1 MIIPLYKI
9 CENTPVLAEYLRDE
23 IGLKVS
29 EFSNSLSFSPP
40 FVSWQIINA
49 HPENY
54 LADVSDMD
62 QISVQIDIYA
72 KSRAEVR
79 RIAGMLRLAL
89 HEYCYVVRL
98 SGPEQDFDTDLWRIM
113 METAWLEEPQY

>member
-1 MIIPLYKI
+1 MTIPLYKI

-29 EFSNSLSFSPP
+29 EFSNSLSFAPP
-40 FVSWQIINA
+40 FVSWQIIHA
-49 HPENY
+49 STEMY
-54 LADVSDMD
+54 LSDVPDMD
-62 QISVQIDIYA
+62 NISVQIDIYA
-72 KSRAEVR
+72 KTRAEVR